1 MFPTSAIVLILASL
15 RTVDSSGRVQCHRQE
30 LL

>member
-15 RTVDSSGRVQCHRQE
+15 KDYWFLR
-30 LL
+30 